1 MPEDFM
7 KLNQRIIIES
17 DILELDDLNSAER
30 LHVSPTKVL
39 VLSVLMDRAASSL
52 NLKYCA

>member
-30 LHVSPTKVL
+30 LHVNSNESAGSKCF
-39 VLSVLMDRAASSL
+39 DG
-52 NLKYCA
+52 